1 MRAAAQRERMVARQD
16 AADQKEELR
25 EQLAARDAQIAS
37 LKAQLDAGATQ
48 RDLAVTQAV
57 TEARTTFEEERAKL
71 ARDLDAARFELSHE
85 QEVRAAEKQQI
96 ETAHAL
102 EIEQT
107 RKSAQDLIRYK
118 DEEIE
123 RLRDMK
129 ARLSTKMVGETLEQH
144 CETQFN
150 QLRATAFP
158 RAYFEKD
165 NDASDGTKG
174 DFIFRECDEAGN
186 EIVSIM
192 FEMKNENDTT
202 ATKHKNEDFF
212 KKLDSDRKKKQRE
225 RMVAQQDAADQK
237 EELREQLAAR
247 DAQIASLKAQLDAG
261 ATQRDLAVTQAV
273 TEARTTFEEERAKLA
288 RDLDAARFEL
298 SHEQEVRAAEKQQ
311 IETAHALEIEQA
323 RKSAQDLIRY
333 KDEEIERLRDMKARL
348 STKMVGETLE
358 QHCETQFNQRRAT
371 AFPHAYFEKDNDASD
386 GTKGDFIFRE
396 CDEAGNEI
404 VSIMFEMKNENDTTA
419 TKHKNEDFFKKL
431 DSDRKKK
438 DCEYAVLVTL
448 LEPESEL
455 YNTGI
460 VDVSY
465 RYEKM
470 YVIRPQFFIPMITL
484 LRNAA
489 MNALAY
495 KQELE
500 LVRQQNIDVT
510 EFEERLLGFQE
521 GFNRNYDL
529 ASRKFQTAIDEIDT
543 TIKHLQKV
551 KDNLISSENNLRLA
565 NDKAQG
571 LTIRKLTWGNKTMKA
586 KFDEA
591 REEAE
596 RAAREGVT
604 VEEAPGAEPDL
615 ADSCEV

>member
-1 MRAAAQRERMVARQD
+1 MNQITCPKCGTVINLDESDYEGIVRQVRD
-16 AADQKEELR
+16 DQFAHE
-25 EQLAARDAQIAS
+25 
-37 LKAQLDAGATQ
+37 
-48 RDLAVTQAV
+48 V
-57 TEARTTFEEERAKL
+57 EERAASLRREHEQALEL
-71 ARDLDAARFELSHE
+71 ARSQAKAELDRVMAAQKAELQEALARSSAELQEVKARSASELQEARAASAAALQQAQSAGAAQLAKEQSERTAELMRVRAEADARIAELSAKLE
-85 QEVRAAEKQQI
+85 SAVEERESAVRVAA
-96 ETAHAL
+96 
-102 EIEQT
+102 
-107 RKSAQDLIRYK
+107 
-118 DEEIE
+118 
-123 RLRDMK
+123 
-129 ARLSTKMVGETLEQH
+129 
-144 CETQFN
+144 
-150 QLRATAFP
+150 
-158 RAYFEKD
+158 
-165 NDASDGTKG
+165 
-174 DFIFRECDEAGN
+174 
-186 EIVSIM
+186 
-192 FEMKNENDTT
+192 
-202 ATKHKNEDFF
+202 
-212 KKLDSDRKKKQRE
+212 QRE

-358 QHCETQFNQRRAT
+358 QHCETQFNQLRAT

-438 DCEYAVLVTL
+438 GCEYAVLVTL

-460 VDVSY
+460 MDVSY

-510 EFEERLLGFQE
+510 EFEEKLLGFQE

-571 LTIRKLTWGNKTMKA
+571 LSIRKLTWGNKTMKA

-596 RAAREGVT
+596 RAALEDVT
-604 VEEAPGAEPDL
+604 VEEASGAEPDL

>member
-1 MRAAAQRERMVARQD
+1 MNQITCPKCGTVINLDESDYEGIVRQVRD
-16 AADQKEELR
+16 DQFAHE
-25 EQLAARDAQIAS
+25 
-37 LKAQLDAGATQ
+37 
-48 RDLAVTQAV
+48 V
-57 TEARTTFEEERAKL
+57 EERAASLRREHEQALEL
-71 ARDLDAARFELSHE
+71 ARSQAKAELDRVMAAQKAELQEALARSSAE
-85 QEVRAAEKQQI
+85 LQEVKARSASELQEARAANAAALQQAQSAGAAQLAKEQSERAAELMRVRAEADARIAELSAK
-96 ETAHAL
+96 L
-102 EIEQT
+102 E
-107 RKSAQDLIRYK
+107 SAV
-118 DEEIE
+118 EE
-123 RLRDMK
+123 
-129 ARLSTKMVGETLEQH
+129 
-144 CETQFN
+144 
-150 QLRATAFP
+150 
-158 RAYFEKD
+158 
-165 NDASDGTKG
+165 
-174 DFIFRECDEAGN
+174 RESA
-186 EIVSIM
+186 VRV
-192 FEMKNENDTT
+192 
-202 ATKHKNEDFF
+202 AA
-212 KKLDSDRKKKQRE
+212 QRE

-273 TEARTTFEEERAKLA
+273 TEARTSFEEERAKLA

-358 QHCETQFNQRRAT
+358 QHCETQFNQLRAT

-438 DCEYAVLVTL
+438 GCEYAVLVTL

-510 EFEERLLGFQE
+510 EFEEKLLGFQE

-571 LTIRKLTWGNKTMKA
+571 LSIRKLTWGNKTMKA

-596 RAAREGVT
+596 RAAREDAT
-604 VEEAPGAEPDL
+604 VEGASGAEPDL

>member
-1 MRAAAQRERMVARQD
+1 MNQITCPKCGTVINLDESDYEGIVRQVRD
-16 AADQKEELR
+16 DQFAHE
-25 EQLAARDAQIAS
+25 
-37 LKAQLDAGATQ
+37 
-48 RDLAVTQAV
+48 V
-57 TEARTTFEEERAKL
+57 EERAASLRREHEQALEL
-71 ARDLDAARFELSHE
+71 ARSQAKAELDRVMAAQKAELQEALARSSAELQEVKARSASELQEARAASAAALQQAQSAGAAQLAKEQSERTAELMHVRAEADARIAELSAKLE
-85 QEVRAAEKQQI
+85 SAVEERESAVRVAA
-96 ETAHAL
+96 
-102 EIEQT
+102 
-107 RKSAQDLIRYK
+107 
-118 DEEIE
+118 
-123 RLRDMK
+123 
-129 ARLSTKMVGETLEQH
+129 
-144 CETQFN
+144 
-150 QLRATAFP
+150 
-158 RAYFEKD
+158 
-165 NDASDGTKG
+165 
-174 DFIFRECDEAGN
+174 
-186 EIVSIM
+186 
-192 FEMKNENDTT
+192 
-202 ATKHKNEDFF
+202 
-212 KKLDSDRKKKQRE
+212 QRE

-358 QHCETQFNQRRAT
+358 QHCETQFNQLRAT

-438 DCEYAVLVTL
+438 GCEYAVLVTL

-510 EFEERLLGFQE
+510 EFEEKLLGFQE

-571 LTIRKLTWGNKTMKA
+571 LSIRKLTWGNKTMKA

-604 VEEAPGAEPDL
+604 VEEAPGSEPDL
-615 ADSCEV
+615 ADGSEV

>member
-1 MRAAAQRERMVARQD
+1 MNQITCPKCGTVINLDESDYEGIVRQVRD
-16 AADQKEELR
+16 DQFAHE
-25 EQLAARDAQIAS
+25 
-37 LKAQLDAGATQ
+37 
-48 RDLAVTQAV
+48 V
-57 TEARTTFEEERAKL
+57 EERAASLRREHEQALEL
-71 ARDLDAARFELSHE
+71 ARSQAKAELDRVMAAQKAELQEALARSSAE
-85 QEVRAAEKQQI
+85 LQEVKARSASELQEARAASAAALQQAQSAGAAQLAKEQNERAAELMRVRAEADARIAELSAK
-96 ETAHAL
+96 L
-102 EIEQT
+102 E
-107 RKSAQDLIRYK
+107 SAV
-118 DEEIE
+118 EE
-123 RLRDMK
+123 
-129 ARLSTKMVGETLEQH
+129 
-144 CETQFN
+144 
-150 QLRATAFP
+150 
-158 RAYFEKD
+158 
-165 NDASDGTKG
+165 
-174 DFIFRECDEAGN
+174 RESA
-186 EIVSIM
+186 VRV
-192 FEMKNENDTT
+192 
-202 ATKHKNEDFF
+202 AA
-212 KKLDSDRKKKQRE
+212 QRE

-247 DAQIASLKAQLDAG
+247 DAQIASLKAQLDVG

-358 QHCETQFNQRRAT
+358 QHCETQFNQLRAT

-438 DCEYAVLVTL
+438 GCEYAVLVTL

-510 EFEERLLGFQE
+510 EFEEKLLGFQE

-571 LTIRKLTWGNKTMKA
+571 LSIRKLTWGNKTMKA

>member
-1 MRAAAQRERMVARQD
+1 MNQITCPKCGTVISLDESDYEGIVRQVRDDQFAHELEERAASLRREHEQALELARSQAKAELDRVMATQKAELQEALARSSAELQEVKARSASELQEARAASAAALQQAQSAGAAQLAKEQSERTAELMRVRAEADARIAELSAKLESAVEERESAVRAAA
-16 AADQKEELR
+16 
-25 EQLAARDAQIAS
+25 
-37 LKAQLDAGATQ
+37 
-48 RDLAVTQAV
+48 
-57 TEARTTFEEERAKL
+57 
-71 ARDLDAARFELSHE
+71 
-85 QEVRAAEKQQI
+85 
-96 ETAHAL
+96 
-102 EIEQT
+102 
-107 RKSAQDLIRYK
+107 
-118 DEEIE
+118 
-123 RLRDMK
+123 
-129 ARLSTKMVGETLEQH
+129 
-144 CETQFN
+144 
-150 QLRATAFP
+150 
-158 RAYFEKD
+158 
-165 NDASDGTKG
+165 
-174 DFIFRECDEAGN
+174 
-186 EIVSIM
+186 
-192 FEMKNENDTT
+192 
-202 ATKHKNEDFF
+202 
-212 KKLDSDRKKKQRE
+212 QRE

-323 RKSAQDLIRY
+323 RKSAQNLIRY

-358 QHCETQFNQRRAT
+358 QHCETQFNQLRAT

-404 VSIMFEMKNENDTTA
+404 VSIMFETKNENDTTA

-438 DCEYAVLVTL
+438 GCEYAVLVTL

-510 EFEERLLGFQE
+510 EFEEKLLGFQE

-571 LTIRKLTWGNKTMKA
+571 LSIRKLTWGNKTMKA

>member
-1 MRAAAQRERMVARQD
+1 MNQITCPKCGTVINLDESDYEGIVRQVRD
-16 AADQKEELR
+16 DQFAHE
-25 EQLAARDAQIAS
+25 
-37 LKAQLDAGATQ
+37 
-48 RDLAVTQAV
+48 V
-57 TEARTTFEEERAKL
+57 EERAASLRREHEQALEL
-71 ARDLDAARFELSHE
+71 ARSQAKAELDRVMAAQKAELQEALARSSAE
-85 QEVRAAEKQQI
+85 LQEVKARSASELQEARAASAAALQQAQSAGAAQLAKEQSERAAELMRVRAEADARIAELSAK
-96 ETAHAL
+96 L
-102 EIEQT
+102 E
-107 RKSAQDLIRYK
+107 SAV
-118 DEEIE
+118 EE
-123 RLRDMK
+123 
-129 ARLSTKMVGETLEQH
+129 
-144 CETQFN
+144 
-150 QLRATAFP
+150 
-158 RAYFEKD
+158 
-165 NDASDGTKG
+165 
-174 DFIFRECDEAGN
+174 RESA
-186 EIVSIM
+186 VRV
-192 FEMKNENDTT
+192 
-202 ATKHKNEDFF
+202 AA
-212 KKLDSDRKKKQRE
+212 QRE

-358 QHCETQFNQRRAT
+358 QHCETQFNQLRAT

-438 DCEYAVLVTL
+438 GCEYAVLVTL

-510 EFEERLLGFQE
+510 EFEEKLLGFQE

-571 LTIRKLTWGNKTMKA
+571 LSIRKLTWGNKTMKA

-596 RAAREGVT
+596 RAAREDVT
-604 VEEAPGAEPDL
+604 VEEAAGAEPDL

>member
-1 MRAAAQRERMVARQD
+1 MNQITCPKCGTVINLDESDYEGIVRQVRD
-16 AADQKEELR
+16 DQFAHE
-25 EQLAARDAQIAS
+25 
-37 LKAQLDAGATQ
+37 
-48 RDLAVTQAV
+48 V
-57 TEARTTFEEERAKL
+57 EERAASLRREHEQALEL
-71 ARDLDAARFELSHE
+71 ARSQAKAELDRVMATQKAELQEALARSSAEL
-85 QEVRAAEKQQI
+85 QEVKARSASELQEARAASAAALQQAQSASAAQLAKEQSERAAELMHVRAEADARVAELSAK
-96 ETAHAL
+96 L
-102 EIEQT
+102 E
-107 RKSAQDLIRYK
+107 SAV
-118 DEEIE
+118 EE
-123 RLRDMK
+123 
-129 ARLSTKMVGETLEQH
+129 
-144 CETQFN
+144 
-150 QLRATAFP
+150 
-158 RAYFEKD
+158 
-165 NDASDGTKG
+165 
-174 DFIFRECDEAGN
+174 RESA
-186 EIVSIM
+186 VRV
-192 FEMKNENDTT
+192 
-202 ATKHKNEDFF
+202 AA
-212 KKLDSDRKKKQRE
+212 QRE

-358 QHCETQFNQRRAT
+358 QHCETQFNQLRAT

-438 DCEYAVLVTL
+438 GCEYAVLVTL

-510 EFEERLLGFQE
+510 EFEEKLLGFQE

-571 LTIRKLTWGNKTMKA
+571 LSIRKLTWGNKTMKA

-596 RAAREGVT
+596 RAAREDAT
-604 VEEAPGAEPDL
+604 VEEASGAELDL

>member
-1 MRAAAQRERMVARQD
+1 MNQITCPKCGTVINLDESDYEGIVRQVRD
-16 AADQKEELR
+16 DQFAHE
-25 EQLAARDAQIAS
+25 
-37 LKAQLDAGATQ
+37 
-48 RDLAVTQAV
+48 V
-57 TEARTTFEEERAKL
+57 EERAASLRREHEQALEL
-71 ARDLDAARFELSHE
+71 ARSQAKAELDRVMATQKAELQEALARSSAEL
-85 QEVRAAEKQQI
+85 QEVKARSASELQEARAASAAALQQAQSASAAQLAKEQSERAAELMHVRAEADARVAELSAK
-96 ETAHAL
+96 L
-102 EIEQT
+102 E
-107 RKSAQDLIRYK
+107 SAV
-118 DEEIE
+118 EE
-123 RLRDMK
+123 
-129 ARLSTKMVGETLEQH
+129 
-144 CETQFN
+144 
-150 QLRATAFP
+150 
-158 RAYFEKD
+158 
-165 NDASDGTKG
+165 
-174 DFIFRECDEAGN
+174 RESA
-186 EIVSIM
+186 VRV
-192 FEMKNENDTT
+192 
-202 ATKHKNEDFF
+202 AA
-212 KKLDSDRKKKQRE
+212 QRE

-298 SHEQEVRAAEKQQ
+298 SHEREVRAAEKQQ

-358 QHCETQFNQRRAT
+358 QHCETQFNQLRAT

-438 DCEYAVLVTL
+438 GCEYAVLVTL

-510 EFEERLLGFQE
+510 EFEEKLLGFQE

-571 LTIRKLTWGNKTMKA
+571 LSIRKLTWGNKTMKA

-596 RAAREGVT
+596 RAAREDAT
-604 VEEAPGAEPDL
+604 VEGASGAEPDL